1 MSGAMVMCIFRMF
14 KFLRVAASVCP
25 GAVTILFAALV
36 LPADYAHAEST
47 VNSGET
53 IYKRGILESGAP
65 LVAYREGGIRMEG
78 PDAACVN
85 CHRRSGF
92 GVREGSIPIP
102 PITGRYLL
110 QRNDRG
116 TGDQSLPYVETMHV
130 GHDPSYTDATL
141 ARAIREGVDAAGKP
155 LSYLMPQFELNDA
168 DMAALISYLKSLD
181 QRKTPGV
188 TDTVLHFAT
197 VITPD
202 VDPVKRRGMLDVIE
216 RYFADRNAVQFAP
229 SPRLRTSSKTSWANT
244 MFMVNRRWQLHV
256 WELTGPADTWED
268 QLKQDFAREPVLAV
282 VSGLGGKNWE
292 PVHAFCEHEVLP
304 CLFPNIEVPPINAD
318 RDFYSLYFSKGVLL
332 EAQLIA
338 NRILESGNG
347 KVVSQIYRT
356 GESGEPAAEALSAA
370 LRSRGI
376 TVHTHA
382 LAQGASGRG
391 VTRALRKASNA
402 NVLVLWLRPP
412 DVAALGNAPE
422 SPTAVF
428 MSGLMGGLE
437 YSPLP
442 SSWRSRT
449 HLAYPFDLPEK
460 RIVPVDY
467 ALGWFAIRHIPVVD
481 EQVQADTFLACGLL
495 AETLSDMADNFVP
508 DYLVERVQD
517 MLAHRIITG
526 YYPHLSLAPGQRFAS
541 KGGYVVH
548 FADPKDGRLVADS
561 NWLVP

>member
-1 MSGAMVMCIFRMF
+1 MNICRMF
-14 KFLRVAASVCP
+14 RFLRVAASIC
-25 GAVTILFAALV
+25 ASTAILAIAALV
-36 LPADYAHAEST
+36 YPMGYAYADSSA
-47 VNSGET
+47 GEA
-53 IYKRGILESGAP
+53 IYRRGILDSGAP

-78 PDAACVN
+78 ADAACVN

-110 QRNDRG
+110 RRNDRG

-130 GHDPSYTDATL
+130 GHDPSYTDETL
-141 ARAIREGVDAAGKP
+141 AKAIREGVDATGKP

-168 DMAALISYLKSLD
+168 DMAALIAYLKSLD

-188 TDTVLHFAT
+188 TDTVLNFAT
-197 VITPD
+197 IITPD
-202 VDPVKRRGMLDVIE
+202 ADPVKRRGMLDVIE

-229 SPRLRTSSKTSWANT
+229 SPRLRTSSKTAWANT

-256 WELTGPADTWED
+256 WELTGPANTWEE
-268 QLKQDFAREPVLAV
+268 QLKQDFTKEPVLAV

-292 PVHAFCEHEVLP
+292 PVHAFCEHEDLP
-304 CLFPNIEVPPINAD
+304 CLFPNVEVPPISAD
-318 RDFYSLYFSKGVLL
+318 QDFYSLYFSRGVLL

-338 NRILESGNG
+338 DSILASGNG
-347 KVVSQIYRT
+347 KVVHQIYRA
-356 GESGEPAAEALSAA
+356 GESGEPAAAALSTA
-370 LRSRGI
+370 LESHGI
-376 TVHTHA
+376 TVHTHV

-391 VTRALRKASNA
+391 VAKALRKVSGA

-412 DVAALGNAPE
+412 DVTALGKAPAA
-422 SPTAVF
+422 PATVF

-442 SSWRSRT
+442 ASWRSRT
-449 HLAYPFDLPEK
+449 RLAYPFDLPEK

-548 FADPKDGRLVADS
+548 FADSKDGRLVADS

>member
-1 MSGAMVMCIFRMF
+1 MNICRMF
-14 KFLRVAASVCP
+14 RFLRVAASICA
-25 GAVTILFAALV
+25 GAVILLIVALV
-36 LPADYAHAEST
+36 YPMGYARADSMTSA
-47 VNSGET
+47 GEA
-53 IYKRGILESGAP
+53 IYRRGTLESGVP

-78 PDAACVN
+78 ADAACVN

-102 PITGRYLL
+102 PITGMYLL
-110 QRNDRG
+110 RRGDHG

-130 GHDPSYTDATL
+130 GHDPLYTDATL

-197 VITPD
+197 IITPD
-202 VDPVKRRGMLDVIE
+202 ADPVKRRGMLDVIE

-229 SPRLRTSSKTSWANT
+229 SPRLRTSNKTAWANT

-256 WELTGPADTWED
+256 WELTGPANTWEE
-268 QLKQDFAREPVLAV
+268 QLKQDLAREPVLAV

-304 CLFPNIEVPPINAD
+304 CLFPNVEVPPINAD
-318 RDFYSLYFSKGVLL
+318 RDFYSLYFSRGVLL

-338 NRILESGNG
+338 NRILESGRG
-347 KVVSQIYRT
+347 KVVSQIYRA
-356 GESGEPAAEALSAA
+356 GESGEPAAEALGAA
-370 LRSRGI
+370 LKSHGI
-376 TVHTHA
+376 AVHTHVLA
-382 LAQGASGRG
+382 LGASGRG
-391 VTRALRKASNA
+391 VAKALRKASSA

-412 DVAALGNAPE
+412 DVAALGRAPA
-422 SPTAVF
+422 SPGVVF

-442 SSWRSRT
+442 PSWRSRT

-548 FADPKDGRLVADS
+548 FADSRNGRLIADS